1 MMYQLTWQKKV
12 DNVWLSKQFIIGSIG
27 DTHDCYLALIDSV
40 QLGHLLSDLEIR
52 AIITK
57 LSPSGAAQVVAYDF
71 GWTDDAKVPKTNLP
85 PC

>member
-12 DNVWLSKQFIIGSIG
+12 GDVWLSKQFIIGSIG
-27 DTHDCYLALIDSV
+27 DTHDCYLALIDSERYSAGGSV
-40 QLGHLLSDLEIR
+40 HEIR

-71 GWTDDAKVPKTNLP
+71 GWTDDAKVPKTNRP

>member
-12 DNVWLSKQFIIGSIG
+12 ADEWQPKQFVIGSIG
-27 DTHDCYLALIDSV
+27 DTHDCYCALIDSEV
-40 QLGHLLSDLEIR
+40 FVSAVHAHEIR

-57 LSPSGAAQVVAYDF
+57 LSPSGGAQVVAYDF
-71 GWTDDAKVPKTNLP
+71 GWTDDAKVPKTNRP

>member
-12 DNVWLSKQFIIGSIG
+12 ADEWQPKQFVIGSIV
-27 DTHDCYLALIDSV
+27 DTHDCYLALIDSERYSAGGSV
-40 QLGHLLSDLEIR
+40 HEIR

-71 GWTDDAKVPKTNLP
+71 GWTDDAKVPKTNRP

>member
-1 MMYQLTWQKKV
+1 MYQLTWQKKV
-12 DNVWLSKQFIIGSIG
+12 GDAWLPKQFIIGSIG
-27 DTHDCYLALIDSV
+27 DTHDCYLALINSSAP
-40 QLGHLLSDLEIR
+40 GCGWGRREFR

-71 GWTDDAKVPKTNLP
+71 GWTNDAKVPKTNLP